1 MSSNETQS
9 GSALDNVLILLAVIV
24 LGGAIG
30 AFYYFETQ
38 FNVAVRVGGLLIAVA
53 AAVAIL
59 MQSQVGKT
67 MWSYV
72 RGSRV
77 ELRKVVWPT
86 RRDSVQT
93 TLLIF
98 VVVLLLGAFLYGVDA
113 VLLWGV
119 KALTGRGEA

>member
-1 MSSNETQS
+1 MGTKEARSS
-9 GSALDNVLILLAVIV
+9 SAQDNVLILITVLV
-24 LGGAIG
+24 LGGGSGECYCIA
-30 AFYYFETQ
+30 TQ
-38 FNVAVRVGGLLIAVA
+38 INVAVRVGGLLNGVA

-59 MQSQVGKT
+59 MQSQVGKAR
-67 MWSYV
+67 WSYV
-72 RGSRV
+72 RGTRV

>member
-1 MSSNETQS
+1 MSSNETTS
-9 GSALDNVLILLAVIV
+9 GSALDNVLILLAVLV

-38 FNVAVRVGGLLIAVA
+38 FNVAIRVGGLLLAIA
-53 AAVAIL
+53 AAVGIL
-59 MQSQVGKT
+59 MQTQAGRT
-67 MWSYV
+67 MWAYV

-86 RRDSVQT
+86 RRESIQT
-93 TLLIF
+93 TLLIL
-98 VVVLLLGAFLYGVDA
+98 VVVLILGAFLYGVDA

-119 KALTGRGEA
+119 KALTGRGA

>member
-9 GSALDNVLILLAVIV
+9 GSALDNVLILLAVLV

-93 TLLIF
+93 TLLFF

>member
-1 MSSNETQS
+1 MSSNDTTS
-9 GSALDNVLILLAVIV
+9 GSALDNVLILLAVLV

-38 FNVAVRVGGLLIAVA
+38 FNVAIRVGGLLLAIG
-53 AAVAIL
+53 AAVGIL
-59 MQSQVGKT
+59 MQTQSGRT
-67 MWSYV
+67 MWGYV

-86 RRDSVQT
+86 RRESIQT
-93 TLLIF
+93 TLLIL
-98 VVVLLLGAFLYGVDA
+98 VVVLILGAFLYGVDA

-119 KALTGRGEA
+119 KALTGRGA

>member
-9 GSALDNVLILLAVIV
+9 GSALDNVLILLAVLV

-59 MQSQVGKT
+59 MQSQVGKAR
-67 MWSYV
+67 WSYV
-72 RGSRV
+72 RGTRV

>member
-1 MSSNETQS
+1 MSSNETTS
-9 GSALDNVLILLAVIV
+9 GSALDNVLILLAVLV

-38 FNVAVRVGGLLIAVA
+38 FNVAVRVGGLLLAIA
-53 AAVAIL
+53 AAVGIL
-59 MQSQVGKT
+59 MQTQAGRT
-67 MWSYV
+67 MWAYV

-86 RRDSVQT
+86 RRESIQT
-93 TLLIF
+93 TLLIL
-98 VVVLLLGAFLYGVDA
+98 VVVLILGAFLYGVDA

-119 KALTGRGEA
+119 KALTGRGA

>member
-1 MSSNETQS
+1 MSSNETTS
-9 GSALDNVLILLAVIV
+9 GSALDNVLILLAVLV

-38 FNVAVRVGGLLIAVA
+38 FNVAIRVGGLLLAIG
-53 AAVAIL
+53 AAVGIL
-59 MQSQVGKT
+59 MQTRAGRT
-67 MWSYV
+67 MWAYV

-86 RRDSVQT
+86 RRESIQT
-93 TLLIF
+93 TLLIL
-98 VVVLLLGAFLYGVDA
+98 VVVLILGAFLYGVDA

-119 KALTGRGEA
+119 KALTGRGA

>member
-1 MSSNETQS
+1 MSSNETTS
-9 GSALDNVLILLAVIV
+9 GSALDNVLILLAVLV

-38 FNVAVRVGGLLIAVA
+38 FNVAIRVGGLLLAIG
-53 AAVAIL
+53 AAVGIL
-59 MQSQVGKT
+59 MQTQAGRT
-67 MWSYV
+67 MWAYV

-86 RRDSVQT
+86 RRESIQT
-93 TLLIF
+93 TLLIL
-98 VVVLLLGAFLYGVDA
+98 VVVLILGAFLYGVDA

-119 KALTGRGEA
+119 KALTGRGA

>member
-1 MSSNETQS
+1 MSSNETTS
-9 GSALDNVLILLAVIV
+9 GSALDNVLILLAVLV

-38 FNVAVRVGGLLIAVA
+38 FNVAIRVGGLLLAIG
-53 AAVAIL
+53 AAVGIL
-59 MQSQVGKT
+59 MKTQAGRT
-67 MWSYV
+67 MWAYV

-86 RRDSVQT
+86 RRESIQT
-93 TLLIF
+93 TLLIL
-98 VVVLLLGAFLYGVDA
+98 VVVLILGAFLYGVDA

-119 KALTGRGEA
+119 KALTGRGA

>member
-9 GSALDNVLILLAVIV
+9 GSALDNVLILLAVLV